1 METQLNGSHRN
12 TYDAIFQHPIAR
24 NLPWRDVKSLLGAL
38 PGVVQEERE
47 GTLKVTRSGRTVVLH
62 EPARKNIADVQ
73 ELMNLRRFLEHSD
86 APSPESAVQGMH
98 LLVVI
103 DHREARIYR
112 AELHGSVPQRI
123 VPYDPQGT
131 GRYLH
136 YVGDD
141 SNGQR
146 KPEQKSF
153 YEAIAKAIQGADE
166 VLLFGSGTGSS
177 SAMEQLLAELKH
189 RHANLA
195 GRIVGTIKVDEQHL
209 TENQILAKAREFY
222 AVMPA

>member
-1 METQLNGSHRN
+1 
-12 TYDAIFQHPIAR
+12 
-24 NLPWRDVKSLLGAL
+24 VKSLLGAL

-47 GTLKVTRSGRTVVLH
+47 GTLKVTRSGRTLMLH
-62 EPARKNIADVQ
+62 PPARKNIADVQ
-73 ELMNLRRFLEHSD
+73 ELMDLRRFLEHSD
-86 APSPESAVQGMH
+86 APSPQQIAQGMH

-103 DHREARIYR
+103 DHREARIYKT
-112 AELHGSVPQRI
+112 ELHGSVPQRI

-153 YEAIAKAIQGADE
+153 YEAIAKAMQDAE
-166 VLLFGSGTGSS
+166 QVLLFGSGTGSS
-177 SAMEQLLAELKH
+177 SAMEQLQAELKQ
-189 RHANLA
+189 RHPDLA
-195 GRIVGTIKVDEQHL
+195 ERIVGTIKVDEQHL
-209 TENQILAKAREFY
+209 TENQILAKARESY
-222 AVMPA
+222 ANIEEKRRIS